1 MFIIRICMWWGE
13 VFLFIGWLVR
23 GEVFV
28 KFISWVI
35 VFMVLLNNY
44 FVVYV
49 KKKFDIIFM
58 NIWLF

>member
-1 MFIIRICMWWGE
+1 MWWGE